1 MKQSF
6 RIGGAEIVWSYGFFL
21 VLALF
26 LLLDRQGIASAFL
39 LAVALHEGMHLALLY
54 LAGDGLRE
62 LSSLPAGVR
71 IRRRGRRLLSYGWEA
86 AVYLAGPAGNLAAAF
101 FCRQFFPQA
110 QVFYQINLFLGFFNL
125 LPISSLDGGQL
136 CYLLLCRV
144 CSPDRAR
151 SVHLALSFLLLTPLA
166 TLGIFYLLGSRN
178 ISLLVTAC
186 YLAILLV
193 KRQEF

>member
-39 LAVALHEGMHLALLY
+39 LAVALH
-54 LAGDGLRE
+54 DGLRE
-62 LSSLPAGVR
+62 LSFLPAGVR

-166 TLGIFYLLGSRN
+166 ALGIFYLLGSRN